1 MHFDYL
7 IEFFYANRQQ
17 SYKWM
22 KKKYYILFCKKKK
35 VKTTKLLNRKA
46 ENHKESLAQIK
57 LMLEI

>member
-1 MHFDYL
+1 MD
-7 IEFFYANRQQ
+7 EE
-17 SYKWM
+17 K
-22 KKKYYILFCKKKK
+22 ILHSFCKKKK